1 MADDKEKSKNNTD
14 SSSKKVAS
22 IVHTDAETVS
32 ANQSSK
38 NGTSTSGAATSSA
51 STKNAS
57 ELFNAKPIPKLA
69 AKKSS
74 RSWLL
79 PIFVALL
86 LLVTLLFTGWT
97 AYQQKLFQDSWREL
111 QTNVSDQ
118 IELQTQ
124 TIQQMET
131 ATDLSLQT
139 INRTQLQ
146 LNQLSANNQ
155 NIRES
160 LISTQERIKSL
171 SGRQKQDW
179 MLAEAAYLI
188 KVAQLQ
194 LSLQKDKTT
203 AIQLLRSADKL
214 ILQMTDDS
222 LAPIR
227 KAIAKDISDI
237 GLILEA
243 DQTGISLALNAIS
256 LQVPHL
262 KIIALELSPLEDAIP
277 TPEMAEDSSFNLNK
291 IYQQFLQ
298 DFIVIKDHSEPVKP
312 LMTPDQRA
320 NLNSNIQ
327 LAIQQA
333 QIALVTGNETLYR
346 LNIENA
352 IAWSNDFFKSDEKT
366 KQIIN
371 QLEELKSKVVETHY
385 PKQLK
390 AKQALEEVSRQ
401 QLYQWLDASLSAG
414 ARQTNSQSVATSLK
428 NEVDQA
434 VGEQD
439 KKEEANGNADK
450 NVLEEDKEEKHQ
462 DMGVDDKVESKSLE
476 PTP

>member
-1 MADDKEKSKNNTD
+1 MTDDKDKSKKNTD
-14 SSSKKVAS
+14 NSTKKVAS
-22 IVHTDAETVS
+22 LVNSDAETVS
-32 ANQSSK
+32 TDQSPK
-38 NGTSTSGAATSSA
+38 NGESLSNAVTSSA

-74 RSWLL
+74 RSWLV
-79 PIFVALL
+79 PTFIAFL

-97 AYQQKLFQDSWREL
+97 AYQQKLVQENLSQL

-118 IELQTQ
+118 IEQQTK
-124 TIQQMET
+124 TIQQMKT
-131 ATDLSLQT
+131 ATDLSVQT
-139 INRTQLQ
+139 INQAQLQ

-160 LISTQERIKSL
+160 LRSTQERIKSL

-222 LAPIR
+222 LTSIR

-243 DQTGISLALNAIS
+243 DQIGISLALNAIS

-262 KIIALELSPLEDAIP
+262 NIIALELSPLEETIP
-277 TPEMAEDSSFNLNK
+277 APETTVDSWFDLSK

-327 LAIQQA
+327 LAIQQS
-333 QIALVTGNETLYR
+333 QIALATGDETLYR

-352 IAWSNDFFKSDEKT
+352 IAWSKDFFKSDEKT

-385 PKQLK
+385 PEQLM

-401 QLYQWLDASLSAG
+401 QLYQWLDASLSASG
-414 ARQTNSQSVATSLK
+414 SQTNHQSTPASLNEQVNQTDDKK
-428 NEVDQA
+428 N
-434 VGEQD
+434 
-439 KKEEANGNADK
+439 KKEEANGNTDK
-450 NVLEEDKEEKHQ
+450 SVLDEDKEEK
-462 DMGVDDKVESKSLE
+462 DEDININDKVETKILE
-476 PTP
+476 SIQ

>member
-1 MADDKEKSKNNTD
+1 SKNDTD
-14 SSSKKVAS
+14 SSVKKVAS
-22 IVHTDAETVS
+22 LVNSDIETAS
-32 ANQSSK
+32 TAK
-38 NGTSTSGAATSSA
+38 NGTSTSSA
-51 STKNAS
+51 STNNAS
-57 ELFNAKPIPKLA
+57 ELFKAKPIPKLA

-74 RSWLL
+74 RNWLL
-79 PIFVALL
+79 PTFIALL
-86 LLVTLLFTGWT
+86 LLVTLIFTSWT
-97 AYQQKLFQDSWREL
+97 AYQQKQFQENWSQL
-111 QTNVSDQ
+111 QTNVNDQ
-118 IELQTQ
+118 IERQTQ
-124 TIQQMET
+124 TIQQMKT
-131 ATDLSLQT
+131 TTDLSIQT

-160 LISTQERIKSL
+160 LLSTQERIKSL

-188 KVAQLQ
+188 KIAQLQ

-203 AIQLLRSADKL
+203 AIQLLRSADRL
-214 ILQMTDDS
+214 ILQMTDDN
-222 LAPIR
+222 LTPIR

-262 KIIALELSPLEDAIP
+262 NIIALELSPLDQSIS
-277 TPEMAEDSSFNLNK
+277 TPEMTEDSSLNLSN
-291 IYQQFLQ
+291 IYQQFLK

-320 NLNSNIQ
+320 NLKSNIQ

-333 QIALVTGNETLYR
+333 QIALATGNERLYR

-352 IAWSNDFFKSDEKT
+352 IVWSKDFFKLDEKT
-366 KQIIN
+366 KQIVN
-371 QLEELKSKVVETHY
+371 QLEELKLKIVETHY
-385 PKQLK
+385 PEQLK

-401 QLYQWLDASLSAG
+401 QLYQWLDASLSNSASQLSSQPTSNSLQEEIN
-414 ARQTNSQSVATSLK
+414 QTI
-428 NEVDQA
+428 
-434 VGEQD
+434 GEQE
-439 KKEEANGNADK
+439 KKEEPKSNIDRKILDEG
-450 NVLEEDKEEKHQ
+450 KEEKEE
-462 DMGVDDKVESKSLE
+462 DISADDKVEIKTLE